1 MRLHTLLC
9 VLYKTFYIICVPFKL
24 QRGKK
29 DLIFTD
35 VYTCAYIYIY
45 TVLAPFPG
53 RYKVLTLIYGMFPY
67 IVVDIMSIGNRLVL
81 SSMI

>member
-35 VYTCAYIYIY
+35 VYTCAYIYICSISAVPRPLQGAY
-45 TVLAPFPG
+45 
-53 RYKVLTLIYGMFPY
+53 
-67 IVVDIMSIGNRLVL
+67 VDIWDVSLYCCRYYVNR
-81 SSMI
+81 